1 MKTKRKIPKE
11 PGITIR
17 FESKAQIAL
26 IKRAAIHM
34 DMSVNSF
41 VRAAA
46 EASAKWMLA
55 RGKADIFVDSG
66 RNTRSIPKEQ
76 NAG

>member
-1 MKTKRKIPKE
+1 MKTKRKVLKE

-17 FESKAQIAL
+17 FQSKAQIAL

-46 EASAKWMLA
+46 EGTAQWMLA
-55 RGKADIFVDSG
+55 RGKADIFVGNGSA
-66 RNTRSIPKEQ
+66 TPK
-76 NAG
+76 AMRRDG